1 MRCVNDGGRFKQVID
16 TVELWSLEHQRKI
29 SLRFLAAQLLG
40 ESIQV
45 RGRVVE
51 VFGWVVGCGGRLT
64 R

>member
-1 MRCVNDGGRFKQVID
+1 MDDGGSINQSINQVID

-45 RGRVVE
+45 RCVV
-51 VFGWVVGCGGRLT
+51 VQRLGGKAID
-64 R
+64 